1 MLEGVRAELAVLPSR
16 ARQLVRVL
24 PVIGEVVQI
33 PAVRD
38 QHNLDV
44 LISGLCEFA
53 CLLTEEDPGI
63 SGATLDSS
71 AGRRVAVIHS
81 FDVPSLINKREV
93 DFPVLLGDDAPE
105 NIDVAAGI
113 AGKIGRLLSVRD
125 GEDERL
131 AFTITQGRGECEV
144 CGVQGAG
151 ERGGRDEGDVGL
163 GLRWEVFRLQG
174 STLRFAER
182 CKFRV
187 GQGVEFEAQ
196 VVEALGVAD

>member
-71 AGRRVAVIHS
+71 AGGRVAVIHS

-113 AGKIGRLLSVRD
+113 AGKIGRLLSVRA
-125 GEDERL
+125 GEDVRCAVCRVRES
-131 AFTITQGRGECEV
+131 GEAVTREMLDWD
-144 CGVQGAG
+144 CGGKC
-151 ERGGRDEGDVGL
+151 
-163 GLRWEVFRLQG
+163 F
-174 STLRFAER
+174 
-182 CKFRV
+182 
-187 GQGVEFEAQ
+187 
-196 VVEALGVAD
+196 